1 MLPTLVGG
9 LIAAENDTV
18 EVVEAPGLAPRNDAE
33 LLEDCLAAMGPA
45 RANLAAALELRG
57 DQAAGFAK
65 HVVIGLRIARIV
77 RDWRTDAAR
86 GRVRIPRTRLRR
98 SGLNVEDVLRGP
110 PPVLMRR
117 VLGGLLALGER
128 HFRSAEAGL
137 AVVPLRH
144 RWTTLRFLRTARL
157 EARRVVRGKSGALPW
172 WNRVALRFDASAGI
186 VAPWMSRSHFAT
198 GSSLHAASGQ
208 GIAN

>member
-9 LIAAENDTV
+9 LIAADNATG
-18 EVVEAPGLAPRNDAE
+18 EAGEMPGLAPRNDAE

-86 GRVRIPRTRLRR
+86 GCVRIPRNRLRR
-98 SGLNVEDVLRGP
+98 SGLKVEDVLRGP

-128 HFRSAEAGL
+128 HFRSAEAAL
-137 AVVPLRH
+137 AAVPLRH

-157 EARRVVRGKSGALPW
+157 EARRVVRGRPGALPW
-172 WNRVALRFDASAGI
+172 WNRVALQFDASAGI
-186 VAPWMSRSHFAT
+186 VAPWVSRRHLAT
-198 GSSLHAASGQ
+198 RSSLQAASAHR
-208 GIAN
+208 IAN